1 MKYRSKFVATAL
13 AAAFAAC
20 MLAAPASANSDKKPT
35 TGVGILP
42 ALAGPVGVAGLV
54 GTSTNH
60 LTFTKFFKFYPSQK
74 WGWYKIKYLKYH
86 GWDVDKYYKHGKIK
100 VHAKKTQT
108 STNRMTQGKA
118 VVGCVMGSALG
129 AISASIRKASALG
142 NPIRWRS
149 QAEHEAIVKS
159 GYEKQFELTS
169 DEAAIALS
177 LCGLGSFA
185 LNWQAKAPMV
195 VKAKY

>member
-1 MKYRSKFVATAL
+1 MKSVVATVFAAAL
-13 AAAFAAC
+13 AVST
-20 MLAAPASANSDKKPT
+20 MNVSASANSSDNKKL
-35 TGVGILP
+35 GILP
-42 ALAGPVGVAGLV
+42 ALLGPVAVAGLV

-60 LTFTKFFKFYPSQK
+60 LTLTKFFKFYPGEK

-108 STNRMTQGKA
+108 STDRMTQGKA

-129 AISASIRKASALG
+129 AISASIRKADALG
-142 NPIRWRS
+142 NPISWRP
-149 QAEHEAIVKS
+149 QAEHEKIVKS

-169 DEAAIALS
+169 DESATALS
-177 LCGLGSFA
+177 WCGLGSLA
-185 LNWQAKAPMV
+185 LHWEARPVAVEAKF
-195 VKAKY
+195 